1 MFLELRSKSRPGI
14 RHALSHLFLIT
25 ALGGLI
31 LSIIF
36 NSQWRYRGRQL
47 VNMLLTFK
55 LSKFFASFMWP
66 PSSNSQNTELFAVSW
81 GDHVYSHL
89 CVNSLA
95 ILTAWNVLHL
105 LLLFLPL
112 RPIWN
117 VISFGGPFWIIPN
130 HHIPSFLFP
139 LALAAITLNDS
150 PTGMHASS
158 FVVWTLLRQEKN
170 LVPTLPV
177 GVSMGKKMKG
187 SFRKHWA
194 WLDEFMKLS
203 SVCFFMC

>member
-1 MFLELRSKSRPGI
+1 MFLELRSKSRPDI

-47 VNMLLTFK
+47 VSILLTFK

-66 PSSNSQNTELFAVSW
+66 PPSNSWNTELSAVSW

-95 ILTAWNVLHL
+95 ILTARNVLHL
-105 LLLFLPL
+105 LLLFLLWGPCEMLYPL
-112 RPIWN
+112 
-117 VISFGGPFWIIPN
+117 GGPPGSSPITTFL
-130 HHIPSFLFP
+130 PSCSL
-139 LALAAITLNDS
+139 
-150 PTGMHASS
+150 
-158 FVVWTLLRQEKN
+158 
-170 LVPTLPV
+170 
-177 GVSMGKKMKG
+177 
-187 SFRKHWA
+187 
-194 WLDEFMKLS
+194 
-203 SVCFFMC
+203 